1 MSTLLEGWREHSFRR
16 WALAWGKRSSRVA
29 DHWPHLMKAAP
40 LLRTPSSSSR
50 QARMRSF
57 FAARSI
63 HLRHDSDASVLCT
76 QPNYPSLTFLSLA
89 AWHYCDEGAIQKREP
104 SI

>member
-1 MSTLLEGWREHSFRR
+1 MSTPLEGWRVHIFKR

-50 QARMRSF
+50 HARMRSF
-57 FAARSI
+57 LAARSI

-76 QPNYPSLTFLSLA
+76 PAELPKPYLPFTSCMALLL
-89 AWHYCDEGAIQKREP
+89 
-104 SI
+104 